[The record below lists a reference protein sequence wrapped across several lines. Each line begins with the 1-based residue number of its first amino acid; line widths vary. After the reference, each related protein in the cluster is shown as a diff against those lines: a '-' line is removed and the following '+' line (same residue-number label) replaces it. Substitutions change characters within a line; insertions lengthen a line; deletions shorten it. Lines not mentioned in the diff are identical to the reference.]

1 MEDPNNKEAI
11 SIVDTD
17 MVTGDIQPNTN
28 VVSPNLHQDDRDTAL
43 PALKPLPY
51 HNLTQPLYFKFF
63 DDIQTLPLS
72 RLSVFI

>member
-28 VVSPNLHQDDRDTAL
+28 VVSPNLHQDDQDTACTKATPVSQL
-43 PALKPLPY
+43 
-51 HNLTQPLYFKFF
+51 NTTSIF
-63 DDIQTLPLS
+63 
-72 RLSVFI
+72 

>member
-28 VVSPNLHQDDRDTAL
+28 VVSPNLHQDDQDTAC
-43 PALKPLPY
+43 
-51 HNLTQPLYFKFF
+51 T
-63 DDIQTLPLS
+63 
-72 RLSVFI
+72 